1 MGSLNED
8 HNKLNKFLTVEKLLP
23 EIFSDPSVF
32 LYILTLPV
40 LVFVYFSFFLFE
52 NEIICSLVLAKRMQ
66 NFLLKENLFS
76 DERQLF

>member
-52 NEIICSLVLAKRMQ
+52 NEIICSLVLAKRMR

>member
-8 HNKLNKFLTVEKLLP
+8 HNKLNKFFTVEKFASRNFHRSKRL
-23 EIFSDPSVF
+23 

-52 NEIICSLVLAKRMQ
+52 DEIICSLVLAKRMR